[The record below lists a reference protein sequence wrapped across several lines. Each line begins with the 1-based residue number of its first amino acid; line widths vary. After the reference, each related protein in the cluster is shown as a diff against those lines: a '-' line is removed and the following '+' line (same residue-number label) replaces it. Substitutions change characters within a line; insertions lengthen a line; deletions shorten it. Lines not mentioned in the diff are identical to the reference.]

1 MQIKPPKGR
10 YVFQEPLNEH
20 FATYHHVD
28 SLWKRF
34 EPMELVKNHRQ
45 GEGSNWTER
54 LNRFREQN
62 FTEEDINVLKTR
74 IIKTDLCD
82 PDATHVMYTNE
93 EVAKY
98 NKMMLNLL
106 KTEPVVIKAI
116 KIPNIYCKIHEH
128 KGTVDSTNFMDELE
142 LKIGARVG
150 LIFNVNTI
158 DNLVNGATGS
168 VLGFEKNI
176 EGNIYAVIVKFDQD
190 DCGIEQR
197 KSFTKISEKYSN
209 QNGTPIFKQTLEYY
223 KQRKSGK
230 SHSIRAKVIQFPL
243 SLAYGSTAHRMQ
255 VNKSCLNSD
264 IFTNLFFSSF
274 ILGFNNKSWN

>member
-1 MQIKPPKGR
+1 M
-10 YVFQEPLNEH
+10 
-20 FATYHHVD
+20 
-28 SLWKRF
+28 WKLF
-34 EPMELVKNHRQ
+34 EPFELIHNHRQ
-45 GEGSNWTER
+45 GNNSKWTER
-54 LNRFREQN
+54 LNRFRLQSH
-62 FTEEDINVLKTR
+62 TEEDVEVLRQHIVKEE
-74 IIKTDLCD
+74 ICD
-82 PDATHVMYTNE
+82 PEATHVMYTNA

-106 KTEPVVIKAI
+106 QTDSVIINAI

-128 KGTVDSTNFMDELE
+128 KGTVDSTNFMNELE
-142 LKIGARVG
+142 LKIGARVA

-168 VLGFEKNI
+168 VMGFEKNQD
-176 EGNIYAVIVKFDQD
+176 GNVYAIVVQFDQD

-197 KSFTKISEKYSN
+197 KSFNKLSEKYSN